1 MSDKRRAQG
10 HTPVLRTRPATMLT
24 AIGLC
29 VLIMILQLVPEFR
42 DGGWSRLA
50 APSLS
55 AVQ

>member
-1 MSDKRRAQG
+1 
-10 HTPVLRTRPATMLT
+10 MLT

-50 APSLS
+50 APSLLGRAIAS
-55 AVQ
+55 SPLGRLCARPGTRI